1 MEIRQIP
8 RNKARGTPTNENAN
22 VLNTQYFSY
31 IVKNKHEI
39 LFGSEHSHGMAMKVE
54 AL

>member
-1 MEIRQIP
+1 MEIMQIP
-8 RNKARGTPTNENAN
+8 RNKARGTSTNEKAN
-22 VLNTQYFSY
+22 VLNTQYFSH
-31 IVKNKHEI
+31 IVKNKHGV